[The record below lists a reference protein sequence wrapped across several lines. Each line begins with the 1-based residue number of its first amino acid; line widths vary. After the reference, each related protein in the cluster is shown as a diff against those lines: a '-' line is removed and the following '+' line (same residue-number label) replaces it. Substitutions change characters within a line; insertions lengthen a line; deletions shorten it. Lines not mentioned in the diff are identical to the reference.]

1 MLVVFLRHI
10 RYFTFDV
17 WWWVEIIQPFGVYAS
32 YLMVIGLLGLWARRF
47 LVARIRYI
55 SAPSDHLMLALLL
68 GIAGSGMM
76 MKFVEHTDIIAVKAF
91 FLSLMRFQL
100 TDLYLPTD
108 PILLI
113 HLALVAILMIIYPI
127 SKLMHGPGIFFS
139 PTRNQID
146 NSREKRHIAPWAK
159 KLEE

>member
-1 MLVVFLRHI
+1 
-10 RYFTFDV
+10 
-17 WWWVEIIQPFGVYAS
+17 
-32 YLMVIGLLGLWARRF
+32 
-47 LVARIRYI
+47 
-55 SAPSDHLMLALLL
+55 
-68 GIAGSGMM
+68 MM
-76 MKFVEHTDIIAVKAF
+76 MKFVNHTDIIAVKAF

-100 TDLYLPTD
+100 TDLYLPTH